1 MDTTLSQ
8 TSENN
13 ATETSINYQLLKH
26 RFRGYF
32 PVIVDVETSGLN
44 AQTDGLL
51 ELAAITVKMDEQGLL
66 HPDEKCHFQI
76 KLFEGANVDPNS
88 LKINGINPDDPQRE
102 AVDELTA
109 LTGFFQMVR
118 RGQKAAECKR
128 SILVAHN
135 AMFDY
140 NFLMAA
146 INRTGIKRNPFH
158 PFSTFDT
165 ATLAGFMFGQTVL
178 RTACDNAGIPFEPSK
193 AHSALY
199 DTEKTAELFCLMV
212 NKLKQANIFPPQL

>member
-26 RFRGYF
+26 RFRGYY

-109 LTGFFQMVR
+109 LTGFFQNSRM
-118 RGQKAAECKR
+118 KFY
-128 SILVAHN
+128 L
-135 AMFDY
+135 
-140 NFLMAA
+140 
-146 INRTGIKRNPFH
+146 
-158 PFSTFDT
+158 
-165 ATLAGFMFGQTVL
+165 
-178 RTACDNAGIPFEPSK
+178 
-193 AHSALY
+193 
-199 DTEKTAELFCLMV
+199 
-212 NKLKQANIFPPQL
+212 